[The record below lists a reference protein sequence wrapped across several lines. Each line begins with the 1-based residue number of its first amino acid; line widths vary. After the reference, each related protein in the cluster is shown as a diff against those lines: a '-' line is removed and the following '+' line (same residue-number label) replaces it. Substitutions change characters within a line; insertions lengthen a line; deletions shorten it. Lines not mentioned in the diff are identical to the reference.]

1 MEVTLWMASAEEGFF
16 FFLISRPLRLLMW
29 DSSAHVLF
37 YGVYKKDGMVGW
49 GRSPKEEGVLF
60 LIFVVVLF
68 EGLCQEHVVFVVED
82 DVFQVFVS

>member
-1 MEVTLWMASAEEGFF
+1 MQRYTHQSAMIGALFCFFPSHVGHVEETLWMASAEEGFF

-49 GRSPKEEGVLF
+49 G
-60 LIFVVVLF
+60 
-68 EGLCQEHVVFVVED
+68 
-82 DVFQVFVS
+82 